1 LKNFSVRFGFVFRNL
16 KPEKPQPVGGYY
28 KYKKKCLFLTLASTG
43 LQSSFSLILLAS
55 TGLQSSFSLILSHS
69 LTIHISHF
77 HVHAQ
82 ICNCNKIKLI
92 HHLHPQPATSL
103 SHTIFIFKL
112 ASQPHPSLTPEYPT
126 LNHMTHTIP
135 THWTSRVRTSDLANQ
150 SGSHLPLSHLILNR
164 VTIHTR
170 YDFFFLSILFLGD
183 YGFFFNSKKKSRQK
197 RIKNLKRLLGNL
209 GLLSWLCLSFLF
221 HLLAMWLT
229 CLLFSLCLIVS
240 GFLLCFW
247 WGHGILPP
255 PICDWSWSVLD
266 CFFTWHVYLEFGCW

>member
-1 LKNFSVRFGFVFRNL
+1 LKNFSVRFGFRNL
-16 KPEKPQPVGGYY
+16 KPEKPQPNRTGLVGGYY
-28 KYKKKCLFLTLASTG
+28 KYKKNICLFLTLASTG
-43 LQSSFSLILLAS
+43 LQPSL
-55 TGLQSSFSLILSHS
+55 SLILSRS

-77 HVHAQ
+77 HLHTQ

-135 THWTSRVRTSDLANQ
+135 THWTSRVRTPDLANQ
-150 SGSHLPLSHLILNR
+150 SGSHLPLSHPILNR

-170 YDFFFLSILFLGD
+170 YDFFFLSISFLGD
-183 YGFFFNSKKKSRQK
+183 YGFFFNSKKKGRQK

-255 PICDWSWSVLD
+255 PICDWPWSVLD
-266 CFFTWHVYLEFGCW
+266 CFFYLACLSGIWMLVSCHRQ

>member
-1 LKNFSVRFGFVFRNL
+1 MKNFSVRFGFGFRNL

-103 SHTIFIFKL
+103 SHTRVPDLKSYDTHHTDTLNLQSSNFRSSKPVRQ
-112 ASQPHPSLTPEYPT
+112 SPSSLTP
-126 LNHMTHTIP
+126 
-135 THWTSRVRTSDLANQ
+135 DLESCHN
-150 SGSHLPLSHLILNR
+150 SHQ
-164 VTIHTR
+164 V
-170 YDFFFLSILFLGD
+170 
-183 YGFFFNSKKKSRQK
+183 
-197 RIKNLKRLLGNL
+197 
-209 GLLSWLCLSFLF
+209 
-221 HLLAMWLT
+221 
-229 CLLFSLCLIVS
+229 
-240 GFLLCFW
+240 
-247 WGHGILPP
+247 
-255 PICDWSWSVLD
+255 
-266 CFFTWHVYLEFGCW
+266 